1 MTPNQP
7 FYFSYLK
14 TQMDRINMSF
24 EMVVQVR
31 EARSLLDTTIKEK
44 TSMEEE
50 LALLQLKVNQWL
62 VSEL

>member
-1 MTPNQP
+1 
-7 FYFSYLK
+7 
-14 TQMDRINMSF
+14 MSF
-24 EMVVQVR
+24 EMVVKVR
-31 EARSLLDTTIKEK
+31 EARSLLDTTSKEK